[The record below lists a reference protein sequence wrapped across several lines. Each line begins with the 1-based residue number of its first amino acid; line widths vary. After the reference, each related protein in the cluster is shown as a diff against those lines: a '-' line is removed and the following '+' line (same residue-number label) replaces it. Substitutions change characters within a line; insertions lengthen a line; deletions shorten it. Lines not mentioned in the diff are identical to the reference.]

1 MNRHWNLR
9 EELYHVLHLW
19 PMLLA
24 ALIIGS
30 LLGWGLSY
38 LWPSYHRATSQIYIA
53 LNPYRKFSDTIF
65 EALAN
70 PKYSNLDNYHYW
82 QMSQLESAIYL
93 DSFIEPTLARLR
105 EKDPYWK
112 TIDLNQLRDMLDS
125 EWRSSGD
132 WALSANHPDPAYA
145 EQAASVWSDV
155 VVVQVTE
162 AVAASRRAFMIDQQL
177 QAGETER
184 LQATLRVEDLDS
196 TQQALEEWQSSASD
210 LDQEKP
216 LAPEERWRLLALVSS
231 PAKFSPGWMTALENQ
246 PAANASVK
254 EYHNWIEQVKL
265 LLQIETATL
274 ENHIQTIDQQQTGLK
289 DQYTVE
295 STDSLSLSPN
305 IEVKRKEDL
314 GVRQVR
320 PSSTFLLVGG
330 VIGLLIGLLIQLVMI
345 SNSLRRV

>member
-9 EELYHVLHLW
+9 AELYHLFHRW

-24 ALIIGS
+24 AIIIGS

-38 LWPSYHRATSQIYIA
+38 LWPSYHRATSQIYVA

-82 QMSQLESAIYL
+82 QMSQLQSAIYL

-112 TIDLNQLRDMLDS
+112 TVEIDPLRDMLDS

-155 VVVQVTE
+155 VTVQVAE
-162 AVAASRRAFMIDQQL
+162 AIAASRRAFMIDQQL

-184 LQATLRVEDLDS
+184 LQATLRIEDLE
-196 TQQALEEWQSSASD
+196 TTHQALEDWQASASD
-210 LDQEKP
+210 LDPEKP
-216 LAPEERWRLLALVSS
+216 LALQERWRVLALISG
-231 PAKFSPGWMTALENQ
+231 PAEFTPAWMAALNNQ
-246 PAANASVK
+246 PAADAPVK
-254 EYHNWIEQVKL
+254 DYLSWIEQVKL
-265 LLQIETATL
+265 LIQTETATL
-274 ENHIQTIDQQQTGLK
+274 ENHIQTIDEQQTGLK
-289 DQYTVE
+289 NQYTLE
-295 STDSLSLSPN
+295 STESLSLSPN

-320 PSSTFLLVGG
+320 PSSTLVLVGG
-330 VIGLLIGLLIQLVMI
+330 AIGLLIALLIQLVMI
-345 SNSLRRV
+345 SASMRRE